1 MFICALGEE
10 KTILGR
16 NAADSDV
23 VSYIDTQRLDSIT
36 KKTAGQRRYCNNKEE
51 AIYSLVYSLQGD
63 DVITPPLTRMETMRA
78 KTYLHTIAI
87 IAILYTIISAMRSLL
102 WYILYTE
109 KRT

>member
-36 KKTAGQRRYCNNKEE
+36 QKTAGQRRYCNNKEE
-51 AIYSLVYSLQGD
+51 AIYSLVYSLQGN

-78 KTYLHTIAI
+78 KTHLHTIAI